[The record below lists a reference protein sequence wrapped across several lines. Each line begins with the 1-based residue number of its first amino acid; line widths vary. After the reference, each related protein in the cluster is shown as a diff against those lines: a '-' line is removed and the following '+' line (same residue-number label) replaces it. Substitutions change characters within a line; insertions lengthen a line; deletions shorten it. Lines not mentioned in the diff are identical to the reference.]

1 MTEAAKKKKSH
12 APKYRNPGRYRL
24 DFIKEN
30 TFNRIWTVRMTRG
43 KVWLASITFIASVC
57 ALILVIVLFTPVRQ
71 LLPGKMERDIRSRYL
86 ETALKLDSLEQ
97 VTHARNA
104 YLENIIAILTGTVD
118 EPGEITDPNAAY
130 SDSLLDASDAERH
143 FVRQYESEERFNLSV
158 LAPIAAEGMIF
169 YSPSGAA
176 ARVIA
181 GSDPRAMTIS
191 GGKTTPAQ
199 AVYRGT
205 VISVMTDM
213 DGLSAVTVQH
223 PNEFVSIYSGLREVF
238 ISPGDKVSAGQR
250 LGHTPPDR
258 PLTYRLWH
266 GGSALDPADYI
277 SLEN

>member
-12 APKYRNPGRYRL
+12 APKYRNPKRYRL

-43 KVWLASITFIASVC
+43 KVWLATTTFIASVC
-57 ALILVIVLFTPVRQ
+57 ALILVIVLFPPVRQ
-71 LLPGKMERDIRSRYL
+71 LLPGKMERDIRARYL
-86 ETALKLDSLEQ
+86 ETALRLDSLEQ
-97 VTHARNA
+97 VTRARNA
-104 YLENIIAILTGTVD
+104 YLENITAILTDKIDANEAV
-118 EPGEITDPNAAY
+118 TDPGSAY
-130 SDSLLDASDAERH
+130 NDSLLAASDAERR

-169 YSPSGAA
+169 YSPAGASA
-176 ARVIA
+176 TV
-181 GSDPRAMTIS
+181 GDDGDPQTMTIS
-191 GGKTTPAQ
+191 SGKTTPAQ

-205 VISVMTDM
+205 VISVITDM
-213 DGLSAVTVQH
+213 DGLSTVTVQH

-238 ISPGDKVSAGQR
+238 ISSGDKVAAGQR

-258 PLTYRLWH
+258 PLVYRLWH
-266 GGSALDPADYI
+266 SGSSLDPEDYI